1 MSSTIDR
8 PQRFPLSKLT
18 QQPVWDVLVVGGG
31 ATGLGVALEAQLR
44 GLRVLLVEA
53 RDFASGSSSRS
64 TKLLHG
70 GVRYLAQGQW
80 GLVREALRE
89 RSTVLTLAPHLAQ
102 PLRFCVPLSGRWML
116 LRMALGLGL
125 YQAMAGRHRLG
136 DLQRLDPT
144 ELARALPA
152 GVPAH
157 GGALQYWDGQFED
170 ARLALAL
177 ARSAQAQGATM
188 RNYTRL
194 SALQPQQ
201 DLWQARLDDGLN
213 GESVSVLAR
222 CVVQAT
228 GVWVDQLRALYP
240 GADTDAPPGPSPWVT
255 VSQGVH
261 LVIPHERFPLQQA
274 VLVPQTEDG
283 RVFFALPWLGA
294 VVLGTTDT
302 PRSDAPLEPRAFAHE
317 ISFLM
322 RQAQRSL
329 GLQLRREDLRS
340 VWVGLRPLVRGDAP
354 EQATA
359 RIGREHRIWCHAPGL
374 HVVTGGKWTTYRQI
388 AQEVVEQL
396 CGEGRVSALRA
407 SASTTHRLLGAPAAG
422 APAVPL
428 TQAPGLH
435 LWGDLAAEVQALPGQ
450 ARQLGLG
457 LTEAMVRYSARHEWA
472 VTTEDMLARR
482 WRALFLDAAQ
492 ARAMAPAVA
501 QLLWQENGIDPRL
514 QEFMALCEQY
524 QAPPGL

>member
-1 MSSTIDR
+1 MSSTIDG
-8 PQRFPLSKLT
+8 PQRPALSSLA
-18 QQPVWDVLVVGGG
+18 QPPVWDLLVVGGG

-53 RDFASGSSSRS
+53 RDFGSGSSSRS

-70 GVRYLAQGQW
+70 GVRYLAQGHW
-80 GLVREALRE
+80 TLVREALRE
-89 RSTVLTLAPHLAQ
+89 RSTVLSLAPHLAQ
-102 PLRFCVPLSGRWML
+102 PLRFCVPLSGRWMQ

-136 DLQRLDPT
+136 PLQRLDAA
-144 ELARALPA
+144 ELAGSLPE
-152 GVPAH
+152 GVPAQR
-157 GGALQYWDGQFED
+157 GGLHYWDGQFED

-177 ARSAQAQGATM
+177 ARSAQAQGATV

-201 DLWQARLDDGLN
+201 GLWQARLDDGLN

-240 GADTDAPPGPSPWVT
+240 GNAADVRPEPSPWVT

-261 LVIPHERFPLQQA
+261 LVIPHARFPLQQA

-317 ISFLM
+317 IRLLM
-322 RQAQRSL
+322 RQAHQSL
-329 GLQLRREDLRS
+329 GLVLRPEDLRS
-340 VWVGLRPLVRGDAP
+340 VWVGLRPLVRSDAQ
-354 EQATA
+354 ERATA
-359 RIGREHRIWCHAPGL
+359 RMGREHRIWCHAPGL

-396 CGEGRVSALRA
+396 CGEGRVSASGA
-407 SASTTHRLLGAPAAG
+407 SVSASHRLLGAPAAG
-422 APAVPL
+422 ARAVPL

-435 LWGDLAAEVQALPGQ
+435 LWGDLAAEVQALPGHS
-450 ARQLGLG
+450 RQLGLG
-457 LTEAMVRYSARHEWA
+457 LTESMVRYSARHEWA
-472 VTTEDMLARR
+472 VSTEDMLARR

-514 QEFMALCEQY
+514 QEFMALSEQY
-524 QAPPGL
+524 QAPQGL